1 MANATDSFAQAV
13 HGTNPQYLVE
23 KITRLKIY
31 NCPYWKEEC
40 FGLTAA
46 TLIDKA
52 AGLKYCGGLYGG
64 NLMPTKFLCLVL
76 KLLQLQP
83 EREIIY
89 EFIGNED
96 FKYVRA
102 LGAIYLRLVGK
113 AEEVYHNLEPLYNDY
128 RKLAYRGMDGW
139 KVIHMDEFVDSL
151 LREELVCDIA
161 MPHMVKREKLEALG
175 QLSPRRSVLEDE
187 LLELEEMEAQALA
200 NEVLPEEEDDKEEEE
215 DDRGETAVAF
225 DDDEEEEEE
234 EVTEGERRKEVQVED
249 KKTANEQPQ
258 VERGGR
264 HTERDNRSRDRLHH
278 RSRSPSRSPSRDRD
292 SGRYY
297 GRERRPRSG
306 SRERGRDSRDR
317 YHSKR
322 SHRYRSPSHSD
333 HSPTPSDRSYDS
345 RDRRKRRRRSR
356 SRDDRRDRRSDSR
369 HRDRRGNYERE
380 RERDRQQER
389 DEGKRSEEP
398 VVPVKGSTAPN
409 APKAKAK
416 MSEKAFD
423 RIFGKK
429 SAVSK
434 ASSGGGDASATTG
447 ATGKVIVN
455 AKGEKVFITAPEG
468 SVEYWNQ
475 IRESLGM
482 SKLRP

>member
-1 MANATDSFAQAV
+1 MANATDTFAQAV

-52 AGLKYCGGLYGG
+52 AALKYCGGLYGG
-64 NLMPTKFLCLVL
+64 NLVPTKFLCLVL

-113 AEEVYHNLEPLYNDY
+113 AEEIYHNLEPLYNDY
-128 RKLAYRGMDGW
+128 RKLAYRGMEGW
-139 KVIHMDEFVDSL
+139 RVIHMDEFVDSL

-175 QLSPRRSVLEDE
+175 QLSPRRSILEDE

-200 NEVLPEEEDDKEEEE
+200 NEVLPEEEGCDDKEEE
-215 DDRGETAVAF
+215 DRGETAVAF
-225 DDDEEEEEE
+225 DDDEEEEAA
-234 EVTEGERRKEVQVED
+234 EGERRKEAQMGD
-249 KKTANEQPQ
+249 KKIKGETALANDQP
-258 VERGGR
+258 RGR
-264 HTERDNRSRDRLHH
+264 HAEQYRSRDRFHH
-278 RSRSPSRSPSRDRD
+278 HSRSPSRSPSRDRD
-292 SGRYY
+292 SGRHY
-297 GRERRPRSG
+297 GGDRRPRSG
-306 SRERGRDSRDR
+306 SRERRRDSRDR
-317 YHSKR
+317 HHNKR
-322 SHRYRSPSHSD
+322 SHHRSNYRSPSHSD

-345 RDRRKRRRRSR
+345 RDRRKRRRRSH

-369 HRDRRGNYERE
+369 YRDRRDNYDQE
-380 RERDRQQER
+380 RERDKRQER
-389 DEGKRSEEP
+389 DEGRRSEEP
-398 VVPVKGSTAPN
+398 VYPIKGSTTV
-409 APKAKAK
+409 PKAKTK

-429 SAVSK
+429 SAASK
-434 ASSGGGDASATTG
+434 LSGGGDASATTG

-455 AKGEKVFITAPEG
+455 AKGEKVVITAPEG